1 MYVCVPTGLDVDCAC
16 GIVVLGKP
24 HTLGQ
29 GHHVKSGVVAET
41 SLASAF
47 HVGST
52 VVFCGHLTPFVFRI
66 TLSAFFCPYF
76 KQPFLDVRK

>member
-29 GHHVKSGVVAET
+29 GHHVKSGVVAEIF
-41 SLASAF
+41 LASAF
-47 HVGST
+47 HVGSAF
-52 VVFCGHLTPFVFRI
+52 VLCGHLTPFEFRT
-66 TLSAFFCPYF
+66 TLS
-76 KQPFLDVRK
+76 Q